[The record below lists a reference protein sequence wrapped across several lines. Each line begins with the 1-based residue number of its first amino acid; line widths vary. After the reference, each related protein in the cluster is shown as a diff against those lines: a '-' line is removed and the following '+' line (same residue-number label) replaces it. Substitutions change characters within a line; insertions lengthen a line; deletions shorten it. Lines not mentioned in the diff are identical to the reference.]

1 MDCWRNPDG
10 CGCYLGGLGVNV
22 ITYQN
27 GNGSW
32 RVSAV
37 VGGFLVTRVYYG
49 FTRSESVARFRAEM
63 KGGH

>member
-1 MDCWRNPDG
+1 MTLTIDRNAEG
-10 CGCYLGGLGVNV
+10 A
-22 ITYQN
+22 
-27 GNGSW
+27 W